1 MQTANLV
8 TYLLMCV
15 IAAATPGPG
24 TISVISYSVNLGWK
38 KTLPVILGIQVG
50 MLAMA
55 VLALSGL
62 TAVLGASPVLFQTL
76 QYLGAFYIAY
86 LGYMSIRYSRTQI
99 SVQSGE
105 TRAERAQGFRH
116 GALVTFAS
124 PKTLLFFSSFFSS
137 VYRRQLR
144 NHSSSRTSFGDRSSL
159 HPTDTYRVCPWCRF
173 CKRLAKATQLWL
185 QYLRW
190 FNIYWAC
197 SLYAVAGLKSVAM

>member
-8 TYLLMCV
+8 TYLVTCV

-24 TISVISYSVNLGWK
+24 TISVISYSVNLGWN

-105 TRAERAQGFRH
+105 ASAERAQGFRH

-124 PKTLLFFSSFFSS
+124 PKTLLFFSSFFPLYIDANSAIIPQVVLLLAIVLACTLLIHI
-137 VYRRQLR
+137 VYALGVGFVSAWLKR
-144 NHSSSRTSFGDRSSL
+144 HSFG
-159 HPTDTYRVCPWCRF
+159 
-173 CKRLAKATQLWL
+173 
-185 QYLRW
+185 
-190 FNIYWAC
+190 FNI
-197 SLYAVAGLKSVAM
+197 SVGLIFIGLAAYMLWQV